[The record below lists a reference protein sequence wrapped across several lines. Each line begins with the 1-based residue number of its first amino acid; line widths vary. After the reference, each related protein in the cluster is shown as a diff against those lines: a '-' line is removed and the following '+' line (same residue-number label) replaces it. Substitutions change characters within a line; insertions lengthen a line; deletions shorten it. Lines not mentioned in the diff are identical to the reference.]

1 MYKLES
7 KKLKKGHRIVIK
19 GEMSIYSAKSIY
31 QELKGLLSFEDRLL
45 LDLNNVTEFD
55 SAGIQ
60 LMLLL
65 QRESEKCNV
74 SIEIEKKSIVVDD
87 LFKLFNIEKKFR
99 ENSQ

>member
-1 MYKLES
+1 MFKLES

-31 QELKGLLSFEDRLL
+31 QELEGLLNFEDKLL
-45 LDLNNVTEFD
+45 LDLNHVTELD

-65 QRESEKCNV
+65 QRESEKHNA
-74 SIEIEKKSIVVDD
+74 SIEIEKKSVVVND

-99 ENSQ
+99 ENNQ